1 MTTKI
6 LRWGDQ
12 QKVFGLVKVRII
24 EVQIIQVFPWE
35 FVRKFQGDR
44 GISFELVKV
53 RIIRIDCKT
62 RESWLYVNCNISC
75 STWWFPTFLIMCQQV
90 KIIGAGCQGFVESCE
105 FPCVD
110 TCGSISCALVYKLFK
125 TTHTITNIGHNKCFL
140 AIIAKTLGSTHDGRL
155 L

>member
-6 LRWGDQ
+6 LRWGHQ

-24 EVQIIQVFPWE
+24 EVRIIQVFPWE
-35 FVRKFQGDR
+35 FVRKFWGDR

-53 RIIRIDCKT
+53 RITRIRI

-75 STWWFPTFLIMCQQV
+75 SRWWFPTFLIMCQQV
-90 KIIGAGCQGFVESCE
+90 KIIGAGCQRFVENCE
-105 FPCVD
+105 FPCLD
-110 TCGSISCALVYKLFK
+110 TCGFISCARVYKLFK
-125 TTHTITNIGHNKCFL
+125 ITHTITNIDHNKCFL
-140 AIIAKTLGSTHDGRL
+140 AIIAKTPGKTQDDRL